1 MWNREHTW
9 QVNIH
14 VGDTVIMMGWEQ
26 GKMSTYLFH
35 FSFRHGCV
43 HLASFLKYIIPY
55 FEIFFI
61 THGFVE
67 NNSERKRVGVRGN

>member
-35 FSFRHGCV
+35 F
-43 HLASFLKYIIPY
+43 
-55 FEIFFI
+55 
-61 THGFVE
+61 
-67 NNSERKRVGVRGN
+67 